1 MLQPM
6 ELLFKLKL
14 IYQKLV
20 KTISPNATV
29 GENKSWI
36 LRVGIRKK
44 AGREGL
50 WMRGGEESGEERG
63 KS

>member
-14 IYQKLV
+14 IYQKHV
-20 KTISPNATV
+20 KTIAPMQLFKKIKTLNS
-29 GENKSWI
+29 KSWEKEEGK
-36 LRVGIRKK
+36 R
-44 AGREGL
+44 AGL
-50 WMRGGEESGEERG
+50 WRRGPEKGRG

>member
-20 KTISPNATV
+20 KTIAPQMQLFKKIKTLNS
-29 GENKSWI
+29 KSWEKEEGK
-36 LRVGIRKK
+36 R
-44 AGREGL
+44 AGL
-50 WMRGGEESGEERG
+50 WMRRREKGRG
-63 KS
+63 KA

>member
-1 MLQPM
+1 M

-29 GENKSWI
+29 LKNKP
-36 LRVGIRKK
+36 
-44 AGREGL
+44 
-50 WMRGGEESGEERG
+50 
-63 KS
+63 

>member
-6 ELLFKLKL
+6 ELLFKFKF

-29 GENKSWI
+29 YKNKC
-36 LRVGIRKK
+36 
-44 AGREGL
+44 
-50 WMRGGEESGEERG
+50 
-63 KS
+63 

>member
-29 GENKSWI
+29 F
-36 LRVGIRKK
+36 KK
-44 AGREGL
+44 
-50 WMRGGEESGEERG
+50 
-63 KS
+63 

>member
-20 KTISPNATV
+20 KTISRDATV
-29 GENKSWI
+29 
-36 LRVGIRKK
+36 LKK
-44 AGREGL
+44 
-50 WMRGGEESGEERG
+50 
-63 KS
+63 